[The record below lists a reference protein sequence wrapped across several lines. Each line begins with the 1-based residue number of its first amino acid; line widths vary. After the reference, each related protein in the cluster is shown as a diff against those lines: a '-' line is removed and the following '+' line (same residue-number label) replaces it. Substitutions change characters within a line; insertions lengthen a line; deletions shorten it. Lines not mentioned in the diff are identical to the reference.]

1 MKSLRKTAKR
11 IENQNI
17 AFFFIVTTKITSRL
31 AKQKVYLKTI
41 KLSVCNLVKWPFS
54 RNSKLK

>member
-31 AKQKVYLKTI
+31 TKQKVCLKTI
-41 KLSVCNLVKWPFS
+41 KLCVCNLVKWPFS
-54 RNSKLK
+54 RHSKLK